1 MPVITSQLSLAWQ
14 ADDGALQRLD
24 FDASV
29 RESYEASGEAT
40 EHAVERGASI
50 SDHVKPNADTLTLEA
65 IVTNG
70 PIVAP
75 SHQADGATASVG
87 PRTITVGNQRVTVNK
102 VCDGATLSEL
112 QKLVRQVPVARSVQ
126 DFAIR
131 VLQATHPGPEAEQAR
146 RGKDAGKE
154 KDPVR
159 RFVRYGASPR
169 GAQALLLGAKVL
181 ALLDGTREPAAVIE
195 GMAAKVRAGLFNVQE
210 NGAPISDDAR
220 LKAVL
225 APRIGNVV
233 EQLIRLSFLQPA

>member
-87 PRTITVGNQRVTVNK
+87 PRTITVGNQRVTVN
-102 VCDGATLSEL
+102 VVQFSTQFDRVRNVDRLLRTLKEAGQLLTVYTGLRAIEDVVIERVAVERTSETGQSL
-112 QKLVRQVPVARSVQ
+112 HLTLGLKRLRIASTQRVAAPRRARRRQQRGPQPTAPAPLRSV
-126 DFAIR
+126 
-131 VLQATHPGPEAEQAR
+131 LSNLTG
-146 RGKDAGKE
+146 
-154 KDPVR
+154 VR
-159 RFVRYGASPR
+159 
-169 GAQALLLGAKVL
+169 
-181 ALLDGTREPAAVIE
+181 
-195 GMAAKVRAGLFNVQE
+195 
-210 NGAPISDDAR
+210 
-220 LKAVL
+220 
-225 APRIGNVV
+225 
-233 EQLIRLSFLQPA
+233 